1 MISVASK
8 PKRSQHRTAHKRKHY
23 AKTRAIY
30 CVACSL
36 CPEVEKQFLF
46 YKSLTLHVSFS
57 FTNPFSF
64 SILSLF
70 LNQNRNSI
78 VLSELN
84 RPSRH

>member
-46 YKSLTLHVSFS
+46 YKSLTLHVSS
-57 FTNPFSF
+57 
-64 SILSLF
+64 LSQTLF
-70 LNQNRNSI
+70 LSAYYRS
-78 VLSELN
+78 S
-84 RPSRH
+84 